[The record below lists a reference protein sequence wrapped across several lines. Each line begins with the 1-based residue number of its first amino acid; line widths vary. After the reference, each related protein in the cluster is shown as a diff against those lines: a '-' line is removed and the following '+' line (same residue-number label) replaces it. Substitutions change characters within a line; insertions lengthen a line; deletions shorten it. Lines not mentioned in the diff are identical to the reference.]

1 MITRYHTVLISFL
14 CILKKHLQL
23 LLLSLLQVL
32 FKRNGKTLLTGEK
45 PNETLF
51 QLHMKPN
58 IHLTQSDNRQP
69 LTLVALGADLRA
81 SIITWHRRLGHISYH
96 TLLKMVKEDLTVG
109 LNINGDRDIPAT
121 FCSNCEFGKLS
132 RIPLKTG
139 RNRAT
144 RIGEL
149 THSDVWGPI
158 ANTSIRGARYFV
170 TFKDDYSGYTTVYVV
185 KRKNEV
191 PALIRLY
198 HALLLNETGFYML
211 TLRSDN
217 GKGEYVNKKN
227 AEWLAQHGIRH
238 ETSAPHTPEQ
248 NGSAERLNRTLLE
261 PVRCMIIESG
271 LPACLWAE
279 AISYTTYIKNRVLS
293 RTTQFTPYEYWNE
306 RKPDMTL
313 IRIFGSKAF
322 VRNPTVSSKL
332 EPRSQEGF
340 FVGRCSTQNASRIY
354 IPTKGK
360 IIVSKDVKIGE
371 TVLYRDHLTKDLLPS
386 KVHPHTYF
394 FLITHINFFPLLS

>member
-1 MITRYHTVLISFL
+1 
-14 CILKKHLQL
+14 
-23 LLLSLLQVL
+23 LSLLQVL

-121 FCSNCEFGKLS
+121 LCSNCEFGKLS

-170 TFKDDYSGYTTVYVV
+170 TFKDDYSGYTTVYLM

-191 PALIRLY
+191 PALFRLY

-261 PVRCMIIESG
+261 PVRYMIIESG

-279 AISYTTYIKNRVLS
+279 AISYTTYIKNWVLS
-293 RTTQFTPYEYWNE
+293 RTTQLTPYEYWNE
-306 RKPDMTL
+306 RKPDMTH
-313 IRIFGSKAF
+313 IRIFGCKAF
-322 VRNPTVSSKL
+322 VRNPTVLSKL
-332 EPRSQEGF
+332 ESCSQEGF
-340 FVGRCSTQNASRIY
+340 FVGRCLTQNASRIY
-354 IPTKGK
+354 IPAKK
-360 IIVSKDVKIGE
+360 IIVNKRRKN
-371 TVLYRDHLTKDLLPS
+371 R
-386 KVHPHTYF
+386 
-394 FLITHINFFPLLS
+394 

>member
-1 MITRYHTVLISFL
+1 M
-14 CILKKHLQL
+14 
-23 LLLSLLQVL
+23 
-32 FKRNGKTLLTGEK
+32 
-45 PNETLF
+45 
-51 QLHMKPN
+51 
-58 IHLTQSDNRQP
+58 
-69 LTLVALGADLRA
+69 
-81 SIITWHRRLGHISYH
+81 
-96 TLLKMVKEDLTVG
+96 
-109 LNINGDRDIPAT
+109 
-121 FCSNCEFGKLS
+121 
-132 RIPLKTG
+132 
-139 RNRAT
+139 
-144 RIGEL
+144 
-149 THSDVWGPI
+149 
-158 ANTSIRGARYFV
+158 
-170 TFKDDYSGYTTVYVV
+170 

-217 GKGEYVNKKN
+217 GKGEYVNKEN

-293 RTTQFTPYEYWNE
+293 RTAQLTPYEYWNE
-306 RKPDMTL
+306 KKPDMTH
-313 IRIFGSKAF
+313 IRIFGSKAY
-322 VRNPTVSSKL
+322 VRNPIVSSKL

-354 IPTKGK
+354 IPTIGK
-360 IIVSKDVKIGE
+360 IV
-371 TVLYRDHLTKDLLPS
+371 
-386 KVHPHTYF
+386 
-394 FLITHINFFPLLS
+394 NF